1 MAKTRPAADG
11 EGDGAEAAG
20 LAASEAPS
28 AESASAG
35 ADLGTDFAAASL
47 AAVAQ
52 ANAALIEGVEDIG
65 KALYDYARDS
75 FASAASAARSL
86 IEARSLV
93 DVVAVNRD
101 FAQTALEGLLANSA
115 RVSEIGLRATSEA
128 LKPLGERVADT
139 ITKASRPTNL

>member
-1 MAKTRPAADG
+1 MAKTRPHADG
-11 EGDGAEAAG
+11 QGDGAETAG
-20 LAASEAPS
+20 SVASEAPS
-28 AESASAG
+28 TESASAG
-35 ADLGTDFAAASL
+35 ADTGVDFAAANL

-52 ANAALIEGVEDIG
+52 ANAALIEGVEEIG
-65 KALYDYARDS
+65 EALYDYARDS
-75 FASAASAARSL
+75 FGSATSAARSL